1 MVMSR
6 PDELHHLQGSGQN
19 ENVGTLVKTH
29 LPRGRLSVSC
39 C

>member
-1 MVMSR
+1 MGLSR
-6 PDELHHLQGSGQN
+6 PDKLLYLQGSGQN